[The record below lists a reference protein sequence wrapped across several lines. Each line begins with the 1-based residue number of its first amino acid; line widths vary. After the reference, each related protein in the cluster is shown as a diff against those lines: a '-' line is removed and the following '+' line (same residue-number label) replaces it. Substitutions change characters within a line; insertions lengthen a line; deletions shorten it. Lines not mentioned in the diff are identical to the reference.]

1 MGENMIAGIDNVSKK
16 ILDDAAL
23 EREKI
28 LNSGRERALAVLK
41 ETENR
46 RKKLLD
52 EGKQKASEK
61 YREVYDLEILKAKTE
76 FRQKILLYKL
86 EVIDRITEKAKNKLA
101 EMGKEDYIKFI
112 KKSLASSDI
121 REGTY
126 LIGRN
131 EKRIDDETIQ
141 SILEKVHLK
150 KSNSRDEFE
159 TGLKIF
165 NRNAQYCI
173 SPETLVEAEID
184 DIKMEIAFFL
194 FGREDSW
201 H

>member
-1 MGENMIAGIDNVSKK
+1 MGENMTAGIDNVSKK

-23 EREKI
+23 EREKN

-61 YREVYDLEILKAKTE
+61 YREVYNLEILKAKTE

-86 EVIDRITEKAKNKLA
+86 EVIDRIIEKAKNKLA
-101 EMGKEDYIKFI
+101 ELSREDYIKFI
-112 KKSLASSDI
+112 KKSLASSGI

-141 SILEKVHLK
+141 SILKEVHLK
-150 KSNSRDEFE
+150 KSNSIDEFE

-165 NRNAQYCI
+165 NKNVQYYI

-194 FGREDSW
+194 FGREES
-201 H
+201 

>member
-1 MGENMIAGIDNVSKK
+1 MGENMTAGIDNVSKK

-23 EREKI
+23 EREKN

-61 YREVYDLEILKAKTE
+61 YREVYNLEILKAKTE

-86 EVIDRITEKAKNKLA
+86 EVIDRIIEKAKNELA
-101 EMGKEDYIKFI
+101 ELSKEDYIKFI
-112 KKSLASSDI
+112 KKSLASSGI

-126 LIGRN
+126 IIGRN
-131 EKRIDDETIQ
+131 EKRIDDEIIQ
-141 SILEKVHLK
+141 SISKEVCLK
-150 KSNSRDEFE
+150 KSNSIDEFE

-165 NRNAQYCI
+165 NKNVQYYI

-184 DIKMEIAFFL
+184 DIKMEVAFFL
-194 FGREDSW
+194 FGREES
-201 H
+201 

>member
-1 MGENMIAGIDNVSKK
+1 MGENMTADIDNVSKK

-23 EREKI
+23 EREKN

-61 YREVYDLEILKAKTE
+61 YREVYNLEILKAKTE

-86 EVIDRITEKAKNKLA
+86 EIVDRIIEKAKNKLA
-101 EMGKEDYIKFI
+101 EMGREDYIKFI
-112 KKSLASSDI
+112 KKSLVGSGI
-121 REGTY
+121 MEGTY

-131 EKRIDDETIQ
+131 EKRIDDKTMQ

-150 KSNSRDEFE
+150 KSNNSDEFE

-165 NRNAQYCI
+165 NKNVQYHI

-194 FGREDSW
+194 FDREVS
-201 H
+201 

>member
-1 MGENMIAGIDNVSKK
+1 MGENMTADIDNVSKK

-23 EREKI
+23 EREKN

-52 EGKQKASEK
+52 EGKQKA
-61 YREVYDLEILKAKTE
+61 VYNLEILKAKTE

-86 EVIDRITEKAKNKLA
+86 EIVDRIIEKAKNKLA
-101 EMGKEDYIKFI
+101 EMGREDYIKFI
-112 KKSLASSDI
+112 KKSLVGSGI
-121 REGTY
+121 MEGTY

-131 EKRIDDETIQ
+131 EKRIDDETMQ

-150 KSNSRDEFE
+150 KSNNSDEFE

-165 NRNAQYCI
+165 NKNVQYHI

-194 FGREDSW
+194 FDREVS
-201 H
+201 

>member
-1 MGENMIAGIDNVSKK
+1 MGENMTADIDNVSKK

-23 EREKI
+23 EREKN

-61 YREVYDLEILKAKTE
+61 YREVYNLEILKAKTE

-86 EVIDRITEKAKNKLA
+86 EIVDRIIEKAKNKLA
-101 EMGKEDYIKFI
+101 ELGREDYIKFI
-112 KKSLASSDI
+112 KKSLVGSGI
-121 REGTY
+121 MEGTY

-150 KSNSRDEFE
+150 KSDSGDEFG

-165 NRNAQYCI
+165 NKNAQYYI

-184 DIKMEIAFFL
+184 DIKIEIAFFL
-194 FGREDSW
+194 FSREGS
-201 H
+201 

>member
-1 MGENMIAGIDNVSKK
+1 MGENMTADIDNVSKK

-23 EREKI
+23 EREKN
-28 LNSGRERALAVLK
+28 LNSGRERALEVLK

-46 RKKLLD
+46 KKKLLD

-61 YREVYDLEILKAKTE
+61 YREVYNLEILKAKTE
-76 FRQKILLYKL
+76 FRQKILLCKL
-86 EVIDRITEKAKNKLA
+86 EVIDRIIEKAKNKLA
-101 EMGKEDYIKFI
+101 ELGREDYIKFI
-112 KKSLASSDI
+112 KKSLASSGI
-121 REGTY
+121 MEGTY

-131 EKRIDDETIQ
+131 EKRIDDKTIQ

-150 KSNSRDEFE
+150 KSNNSDEFE

-165 NRNAQYCI
+165 NKNVQYYI

-184 DIKMEIAFFL
+184 DIKIKIAFFL
-194 FGREDSW
+194 FGGEGN
-201 H
+201 

>member
-1 MGENMIAGIDNVSKK
+1 MTADIDNVSNK

-23 EREKI
+23 EREKN

-41 ETENR
+41 ETESR

-61 YREVYDLEILKAKTE
+61 YREVYNLEILKAKTE

-86 EVIDRITEKAKNKLA
+86 EIVDTIIKKAKNNLA
-101 EMGKEDYIKFI
+101 GLGREDYIKFI
-112 KKSLASSDI
+112 KKSLAGSGI

-131 EKRIDDETIQ
+131 EKRIDNETIQ
-141 SILEKVHLK
+141 PILKEVRLK
-150 KSNSRDEFE
+150 KSNSSDEFE

-165 NRNAQYCI
+165 NKNVQYYI

-184 DIKMEIAFFL
+184 DIKMEIASFL
-194 FGREDSW
+194 FGGEVS
-201 H
+201 

>member
-1 MGENMIAGIDNVSKK
+1 MGENMTAGIDNVSKK

-23 EREKI
+23 EREKN

-61 YREVYDLEILKAKTE
+61 YREVYNLEILKAKTE

-86 EVIDRITEKAKNKLA
+86 EVIDRIIEKAKNKLA
-101 EMGKEDYIKFI
+101 ELSREDYIKFI
-112 KKSLASSDI
+112 KKSLASSGI

-126 LIGRN
+126 IIGRN

-141 SILEKVHLK
+141 SILKEVHLK
-150 KSNSRDEFE
+150 KSNSIDEFE

-165 NRNAQYCI
+165 NKNVQYYI

-194 FGREDSW
+194 FGREES
-201 H
+201 

>member
-1 MGENMIAGIDNVSKK
+1 MGENMTADIDNVSKK

-23 EREKI
+23 EREKN

-61 YREVYDLEILKAKTE
+61 YREVYNLEILKAKTE

-86 EVIDRITEKAKNKLA
+86 EIVDRIIEKAKNKLA
-101 EMGKEDYIKFI
+101 EMGREDYIKFI
-112 KKSLASSDI
+112 KKSLASSGI
-121 REGTY
+121 MEGTY

-131 EKRIDDETIQ
+131 EKRIDDKTMQ

-150 KSNSRDEFE
+150 KSNNSDEFE

-165 NRNAQYCI
+165 NKNVQYHI

-194 FGREDSW
+194 FGREVS
-201 H
+201 